1 MKNRLGFTLKTV
13 LTVLL
18 CVAFAVAIWIFAKM

>member
-1 MKNRLGFTLKTV
+1 MKNRLGFTFKTV

-18 CVAFAVAIWIFAKM
+18 CVAFAVAIWVFAKM